1 MKPDLLLTYRKSNSD
16 ILRLTRL
23 ASHSEIFEW

>member
-1 MKPDLLLTYRKSNSD
+1 MTYRKSNSD